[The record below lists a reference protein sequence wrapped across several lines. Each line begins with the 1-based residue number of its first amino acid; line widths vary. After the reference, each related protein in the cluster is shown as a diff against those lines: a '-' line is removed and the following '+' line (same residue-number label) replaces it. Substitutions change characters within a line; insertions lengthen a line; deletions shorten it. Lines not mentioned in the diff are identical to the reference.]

1 MFNINTETYLIELTR
16 GDSASI
22 IFGAKDAQGN
32 NYIPVSGDELK
43 FAVAKKVGAD
53 PIFEVA
59 NTMDGDADAFWTINI
74 PASVTSDMKFT
85 DYAYDDVTSDMK
97 FTDYAYDVQLKSGSS
112 VATIIG
118 QTDTITPTFRV
129 WGEVANESD

>member
-16 GDSASI
+16 GDSATI
-22 IFGAKDAQGN
+22 IFGAKDARGH
-32 NYIPVSGDELK
+32 NYIPVVGDELK

-59 NTMDGDADAFWTINI
+59 NTMDGDAESFWTINI

-85 DYAYDDVTSDMK
+85 DYAYD
-97 FTDYAYDVQLKSGSS
+97 VQLKSGSS
-112 VATIIG
+112 VTTIIG
-118 QTDTITPTFRV
+118 QTDSITPTFRV
-129 WGEVANESD
+129 WGEVAKVEED

>member
-32 NYIPVSGDELK
+32 DYIPVTGDELK

-59 NTMDGDADAFWTINI
+59 NTMDGDAESFWTINI

-85 DYAYDDVTSDMK
+85 DYAYD
-97 FTDYAYDVQLKSGSS
+97 VQLKSGSS
-112 VATIIG
+112 VTTIIG
-118 QTDTITPTFRV
+118 QTDSITPTFRV
-129 WGEVANESD
+129 WGEVAKEG

>member
-32 NYIPVSGDELK
+32 DYTPVVGDELK

-59 NTMDGDADAFWTINI
+59 NTMGDDANAFWTINI

-85 DYAYDDVTSDMK
+85 DYAYD
-97 FTDYAYDVQLKSGSS
+97 VQLKSGSS
-112 VATIIG
+112 VTTIIG
-118 QTDTITPTFRV
+118 QTDSITPTFRV
-129 WGEVANESD
+129 WGEVAKEG

>member
-1 MFNINTETYLIELTR
+1 MFNINTEKYLIELTR

-32 NYIPVSGDELK
+32 NYIPVAGDELK

-74 PASVTSDMKFT
+74 PASVTSDMKF
-85 DYAYDDVTSDMK
+85 A
-97 FTDYAYDVQLKSGSS
+97 DYAYDVQLKSGSS
-112 VATIIG
+112 VTTIIG
-118 QTDTITPTFRV
+118 QTDSITPTFRV
-129 WGEVANESD
+129 WGEVAKAEED

>member
-16 GDSASI
+16 GDSATI
-22 IFGAKDAQGN
+22 IFGAKDAQGKA
-32 NYIPVSGDELK
+32 YIPVSGDELK

-59 NTMDGDADAFWTINI
+59 NTMDGDADAFWTIYI
-74 PASVTSDMKFT
+74 PAS
-85 DYAYDDVTSDMK
+85 ATSDMK

-129 WGEVANESD
+129 WGEVAKIAKED

>member
-16 GDSASI
+16 GDSATI
-22 IFGAKDAQGN
+22 IFGAKDAQGKA
-32 NYIPVSGDELK
+32 YIPVSGDELK

-85 DYAYDDVTSDMK
+85 DYAYD
-97 FTDYAYDVQLKSGSS
+97 VQLKSGSS
-112 VATIIG
+112 VTTIIG
-118 QTDTITPTFRV
+118 QTDSITPTFRV
-129 WGEVANESD
+129 WGEVANVAKEG

>member
-32 NYIPVSGDELK
+32 YYIPVTGDELK

-53 PIFEVA
+53 PI
-59 NTMDGDADAFWTINI
+59 
-74 PASVTSDMKFT
+74 
-85 DYAYDDVTSDMK
+85 
-97 FTDYAYDVQLKSGSS
+97 LKLLTRWMMTLNPFGLS
-112 VATIIG
+112 
-118 QTDTITPTFRV
+118 TFRQ
-129 WGEVANESD
+129 A

>member
-22 IFGAKDAQGN
+22 IFGAKDAQGK

-85 DYAYDDVTSDMK
+85 DYAYD
-97 FTDYAYDVQLKSGSS
+97 VQLKSGSS
-112 VATIIG
+112 VITIIG
-118 QTDTITPTFRV
+118 QTDSITPTFRV
-129 WGEVANESD
+129 WGEVAKEG

>member
-32 NYIPVSGDELK
+32 NYIPVAGDELK

-59 NTMDGDADAFWTINI
+59 NTMGDDAESFWTINI

-85 DYAYDDVTSDMK
+85 DYAYD
-97 FTDYAYDVQLKSGSS
+97 VQLKSGSS
-112 VATIIG
+112 VTTIIG
-118 QTDTITPTFRV
+118 QTDSITPTFRV
-129 WGEVANESD
+129 WGEVAKAEEG

>member
-22 IFGAKDAQGN
+22 IFGAKDARGKA
-32 NYIPVSGDELK
+32 YIPVSGDELK

-59 NTMDGDADAFWTINI
+59 NTMNGDAESFWTINI
-74 PASVTSDMKFT
+74 PASATSDMKFN
-85 DYAYDDVTSDMK
+85 
-97 FTDYAYDVQLKSGSS
+97 DYAYDVQLKSGSS
-112 VATIIG
+112 VTTIIG
-118 QTDTITPTFRV
+118 QTDSITPTFRV
-129 WGEVANESD
+129 WGEVAKAEEG

>member
-32 NYIPVSGDELK
+32 DYIPVVGDELK

-59 NTMDGDADAFWTINI
+59 NTMGDDAESFWTINI

-85 DYAYDDVTSDMK
+85 DYAYD
-97 FTDYAYDVQLKSGSS
+97 VQLKSGAS
-112 VATIIG
+112 VTTIIG
-118 QTDTITPTFRV
+118 QTDSITPTFRV
-129 WGEVANESD
+129 WGEVAKEG

>member
-32 NYIPVSGDELK
+32 NYIPVAGDELK

-59 NTMDGDADAFWTINI
+59 NTMGDNAESFWTINI

-85 DYAYDDVTSDMK
+85 DYAYD
-97 FTDYAYDVQLKSGSS
+97 VQLKSGSS
-112 VATIIG
+112 VTTIIG
-118 QTDTITPTFRV
+118 QTDSITPTFRV
-129 WGEVANESD
+129 WGEVAKVKEG

>member
-22 IFGAKDAQGN
+22 IFRAKDAQGN
-32 NYIPVSGDELK
+32 DYVPVVGDELK

-59 NTMDGDADAFWTINI
+59 NTMGDNAESFWTINI

-85 DYAYDDVTSDMK
+85 DYAYD
-97 FTDYAYDVQLKSGSS
+97 VQLKSGSS
-112 VATIIG
+112 VTTIIG
-118 QTDTITPTFRV
+118 QTDSITPTFRV
-129 WGEVANESD
+129 WGEVAKEG

>member
-32 NYIPVSGDELK
+32 NYIPVAGDELK

-74 PASVTSDMKFT
+74 PASVTSDMKF
-85 DYAYDDVTSDMK
+85 A
-97 FTDYAYDVQLKSGSS
+97 DYAYDVQLKSGSS
-112 VATIIG
+112 VTTIIG
-118 QTDTITPTFRV
+118 QTDSITPTFRV
-129 WGEVANESD
+129 WGEVAKAEED

>member
-32 NYIPVSGDELK
+32 DYIPVVGDELK

-59 NTMDGDADAFWTINI
+59 NTMDDDAESFWTINI

-85 DYAYDDVTSDMK
+85 DYAYD
-97 FTDYAYDVQLKSGSS
+97 VQLKSGSS
-112 VATIIG
+112 VTTIIG
-118 QTDTITPTFRV
+118 QTDSITPTFRV
-129 WGEVANESD
+129 WGEVAKEG

>member
-32 NYIPVSGDELK
+32 DYIPVSGDELK

-85 DYAYDDVTSDMK
+85 DYAYD
-97 FTDYAYDVQLKSGSS
+97 VQLKSGSS
-112 VATIIG
+112 VTTIIG
-118 QTDTITPTFRV
+118 QTDSITPTFRV
-129 WGEVANESD
+129 WGEVANVSD

>member
-32 NYIPVSGDELK
+32 YYIPVAGDELK

-59 NTMDGDADAFWTINI
+59 NTMDDDAESFWTINI
-74 PASVTSDMKFT
+74 PASVTN
-85 DYAYDDVTSDMK
+85 DMK

-112 VATIIG
+112 VTTIIG
-118 QTDTITPTFRV
+118 QTDSITPTFRV
-129 WGEVANESD
+129 WGEVAKEG

>member
-32 NYIPVSGDELK
+32 NYIPVAGDELK

-59 NTMDGDADAFWTINI
+59 NTMDDDADAFWTINI
-74 PASVTSDMKFT
+74 PASVTSDMKF
-85 DYAYDDVTSDMK
+85 A
-97 FTDYAYDVQLKSGSS
+97 DYAYDVQLKSGSS
-112 VATIIG
+112 VTTIIG
-118 QTDTITPTFRV
+118 QTDSITPTFRV
-129 WGEVANESD
+129 WGEVAKVEEV

>member
-32 NYIPVSGDELK
+32 DYIPVAGDELK

-59 NTMDGDADAFWTINI
+59 NTMGDDAESFWTINI
-74 PASVTSDMKFT
+74 PASVTSDMKFI
-85 DYAYDDVTSDMK
+85 
-97 FTDYAYDVQLKSGSS
+97 DYAYDVQLKSGSS
-112 VATIIG
+112 VTTIIG
-118 QTDTITPTFRV
+118 QTDSITPTFRV
-129 WGEVANESD
+129 WGEVAKAEEG